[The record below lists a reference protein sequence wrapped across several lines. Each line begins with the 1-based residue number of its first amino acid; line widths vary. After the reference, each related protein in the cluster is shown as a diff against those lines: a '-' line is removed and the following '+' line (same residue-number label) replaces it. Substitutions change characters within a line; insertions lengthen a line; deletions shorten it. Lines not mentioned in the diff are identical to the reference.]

1 MQLKTNTKLTDG
13 RLLIMEDIITFLT
26 AKGNLTCFMTGI
38 PVLSLRIVDTKD
50 TRFKDPSNFL
60 LFENDDRRSPDQTV
74 NWEIRCTSPEKSA
87 KIQNSIAKAKR
98 LQHKYT
104 PEERAMK
111 EEKYRQNSQRAA
123 NIMSKIIHNDDLL
136 RDKVLARQSL
146 QRELCE
152 IESPADAHVFDNF
165 DPYKEIDA
173 GELLNLQ
180 QELLNELC
188 KNSISKDEAFQQY
201 KASFKSNYNKLL
213 VAHHQNENK
222 LITQEAEILKFKHL
236 ASFRRSDGVIE
247 SEDKKSMAQKA
258 LALKELELEKK
269 KYEELQSKLEKE
281 KLDLSRQDARI
292 REERQKVDQERRE
305 LNEDRQAYQRQ
316 LEVLRHA
323 QKSSQPSVS
332 SVDAPRIKSRVSSEG
347 FSDKRRSTN
356 ERTQSRERRSMD
368 PVPKRQLKSETIP
381 IHLAHSAVNESAN
394 PRNSMRQSSP
404 LFALAESSGKSSS
417 SLSKLASSNSKS
429 RLKSK

>member
-1 MQLKTNTKLTDG
+1 
-13 RLLIMEDIITFLT
+13 
-26 AKGNLTCFMTGI
+26 
-38 PVLSLRIVDTKD
+38 
-50 TRFKDPSNFL
+50 
-60 LFENDDRRSPDQTV
+60 
-74 NWEIRCTSPEKSA
+74 
-87 KIQNSIAKAKR
+87 
-98 LQHKYT
+98 
-104 PEERAMK
+104 
-111 EEKYRQNSQRAA
+111 
-123 NIMSKIIHNDDLL
+123 
-136 RDKVLARQSL
+136 
-146 QRELCE
+146 
-152 IESPADAHVFDNF
+152 
-165 DPYKEIDA
+165 
-173 GELLNLQ
+173 
-180 QELLNELC
+180 
-188 KNSISKDEAFQQY
+188 
-201 KASFKSNYNKLL
+201 
-213 VAHHQNENK
+213 
-222 LITQEAEILKFKHL
+222 
-236 ASFRRSDGVIE
+236 
-247 SEDKKSMAQKA
+247 MAQKA
-258 LALKELELEKK
+258 QALKELELEKK
-269 KYEELQSKLEKE
+269 RYEELQSKLEKE